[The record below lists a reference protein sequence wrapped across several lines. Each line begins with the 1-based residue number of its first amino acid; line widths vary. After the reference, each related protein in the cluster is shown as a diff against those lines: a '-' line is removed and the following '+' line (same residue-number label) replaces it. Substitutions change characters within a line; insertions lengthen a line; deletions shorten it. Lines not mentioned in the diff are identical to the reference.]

1 LVNLNIIKLM
11 DDFPEERCRIVLEHL
26 RWPEG
31 IRCIRCE
38 SEKVSRI
45 YDRDQYDCDSCRYRF
60 SVTSG
65 TMMHDTHL
73 SLRKWFV
80 ATFLMC
86 ESKKGISSLQLQRTL
101 GVAYRTAWYLT
112 HRIRAAM
119 GQNERP
125 MLTGTVEADET
136 WVGGKRKHVGSG
148 YIENKV
154 QVLGAIERG
163 GDIRLAVHGKGTRAN
178 TANLHAFLRSVVSDD
193 APAIYTDENPGY
205 RGIADEDTIHATV
218 NHRDEEWV
226 RGDVHTNTAESAW
239 SLFKRSLVGSYHQLS
254 VKHLDAYLGEFEWRF
269 NNRENPFLFR
279 DTLGSLMRAESMPY
293 KELTADGV
301 A

>member
-1 LVNLNIIKLM
+1 M
-11 DDFPEERCRIVLEHL
+11 DAFSEDECRLALEEL
-26 RWPEG
+26 RWPDG
-31 IRCIRCE
+31 IRCPNCGHDKI
-38 SEKVSRI
+38 SRI
-45 YDRDQYDCDSCRYRF
+45 YDRGQLDCNSCRYRF
-60 SVTSG
+60 SVTVG
-65 TMMHDTHL
+65 TVMHDSHL
-73 SLRKWFV
+73 PLRKWFV

-86 ESKKGISSLQLQRTL
+86 ESKKGMSALQLQRTI
-101 GVAYRTAWYLT
+101 GVAYRTAWYLS
-112 HRIRAAM
+112 HRIRSAM

-178 TANLHAFLRSVVSDD
+178 SQNLHAFLKSVVSDD

-205 RGIADEDTIHATV
+205 RGIEDEDTIHATV
-218 NHRDEEWV
+218 NHQGEEWV

-239 SLFKRSLVGSYHQLS
+239 SLFKRSIVGSYHQLS

-269 NNRENPFLFR
+269 NGRDNPYLFR
-279 DTLGSLMRAESMPY
+279 DTLAALMQADSMPY
-293 KELTADGV
+293 KELTAEV